1 MKISAVNRR
10 LLFPLFVSTVCTV
23 SFTGIIDYVL
33 LKWLADAFH
42 PVMMVPL
49 LLFLADEAFVA
60 GRTGLLI
67 HYHARHTQAGL
78 REFLIGNGA
87 KQFEALL
94 PYYRHVIS
102 RTLLLSLWRWVLVS
116 VITFV
121 ALCFSLLFGGLS
133 ITSALWFF
141 GGLII
146 SAVFCSVATL
156 LMSVF
161 FYDRMN
167 K

>member
-10 LLFPLFVSTVCTV
+10 LLLPLFVSAVCAV
-23 SFTGIIDYVL
+23 SITGIIDYVF
-33 LKWLADAFH
+33 LKWLANAFH
-42 PVMMVPL
+42 PLLMVPL
-49 LLFLADEAFVA
+49 LLFLADEAFVV

-102 RTLLLSLWRWVLVS
+102 RTLRLSLGRWVLVS
-116 VITFV
+116 VIMLI
-121 ALCFSLLFGGLS
+121 ALCFTWLFGGLS
-133 ITSALWFF
+133 IASVLRLF
-141 GGLII
+141 GGLML
-146 SAVFCSVATL
+146 SVVFCSVCTL
-156 LMSVF
+156 LAGVF
-161 FYDRMN
+161 LYDRMYR
-167 K
+167 